1 MAVAKMT
8 GAVPVWFVENDPAAS
23 AVLHHRYPD
32 VPNVGDLTTLDFYR
46 MPFVNVLT
54 AGYPCQPFSH
64 AGLRKGSDD
73 HRHLWPY
80 IEEAVH
86 ILRPPLCIFENV
98 QGHLTKGGGTV
109 VRSLTSM
116 GYSVR
121 WGLVRASDAGAPHRR
136 ARVFIVA
143 SHPDREHGY
152 GSRDTGKTGG
162 VNLQTAIAENTNSK
176 LGDELG
182 QPAPGEAQSGRARAD
197 VGGPDRVGTV
207 NLLPTPT
214 ARDHKGRNQRD
225 DDSCLPGA
233 LLPTHGNSLS
243 IEVQTFGK
251 YAPAVARWEDTLGVP
266 APSPTMP
273 GRNDKPR
280 LNPAFAEWM
289 MGIPGWITDVPGIS
303 RTQALKMIGNAVC
316 PQQALLALELIWGEG
331 STLGNKQPMMAVDYD
346 TGEPL

>member
-162 VNLQTAIAENTNSK
+162 VNLQTAIAENTDSTV
-176 LGDELG
+176 GDERR

-233 LLPTHGNSLS
+233 
-243 IEVQTFGK
+243 VQTFGK

-303 RTQALKMIGNAVC
+303 HTQALKMIGNAVC